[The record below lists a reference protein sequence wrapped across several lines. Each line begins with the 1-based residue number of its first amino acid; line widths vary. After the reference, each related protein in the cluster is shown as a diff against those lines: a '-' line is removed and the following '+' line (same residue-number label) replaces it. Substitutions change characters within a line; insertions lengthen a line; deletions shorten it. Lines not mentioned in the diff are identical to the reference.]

1 MTVVELLS
9 LRGNNRS
16 NNTTTLA
23 DGGGCHARA
32 GTASLCSDRTP
43 RASLGVKL
51 FSSPVTS
58 SCQLYVPRQCPV
70 VMTSLPVISERFF
83 VSLLSAT

>member
-1 MTVVELLS
+1 MVVVELLS
-9 LRGNNRS
+9 PRGNNRS
-16 NNTTTLA
+16 DNTLA
-23 DGGGCHARA
+23 DGGGCHGRA

-58 SCQLYVPRQCPV
+58 PYQSHVH
-70 VMTSLPVISERFF
+70 
-83 VSLLSAT
+83 VSAPL

>member
-1 MTVVELLS
+1 MVVVELSS

-16 NNTTTLA
+16 DNNTLA
-23 DGGGCHARA
+23 DGGGCHGRA

-51 FSSPVTS
+51 FSSHVTS
-58 SCQLYVPRQCPV
+58 SCQFYVPRQRPV
-70 VMTSLPVISERFF
+70 VMTSIPVISEEFF